1 MTSIF
6 TVQTQSRIDFTDFK
20 QLKLNISL
28 EDLFK
33 QIFDIVKSQLDNIM
47 KEEGNDDK
55 FINQKEYVNE
65 FASADY
71 LDKNIWVRPPTGQ
84 EE

>member
-20 QLKLNISL
+20 QLKLNIGL

-55 FINQKEYVNE
+55 FIN
-65 FASADY
+65 
-71 LDKNIWVRPPTGQ
+71 
-84 EE
+84 